1 MSRSRVVRL
10 PRCWDGDAL
19 GLGRRARDAE
29 ARLGVRVRRGGVR
42 ERELLHRADRRAGRG
57 RAVDVPG
64 DGEAGVRDGTGV
76 GGRLRVSGGGG
87 RREVGTRQ
95 GRGGWAETRWM
106 GGDAGGRGWRTRGG
120 GGGDARGGRRR
131 EGARTVHVAKVR
143 ASIANAVEVQTRRAG
158 AGARAR
164 ARPARGAARDA
175 IAELDRCATSRSKTA
190 RGGNPRAASPAPR
203 RDALRRLR
211 RRRGS
216 PGDEMARA
224 RPPCSPRSETTE
236 RARSSVQPP
245 ARRLSTG
252 TRAAR
257 STAMTRAGVTNR
269 STSYGPDATSND
281 ACPLKNVTAQQNVKS
296 FPTRCA
302 YVIKS

>member
-64 DGEAGVRDGTGV
+64 DGEAGVRDGTGG
-76 GGRLRVSGGGG
+76 GGRLRALGGGG

-95 GRGGWAETRWM
+95 GFSVM
-106 GGDAGGRGWRTRGG
+106 GGDAVGRGWRTRGG

-158 AGARAR
+158 AGAGAR

-190 RGGNPRAASPAPR
+190 RGGKGNPRAASPAPR

-245 ARRLSTG
+245 ARRCCRLA
-252 TRAAR
+252 RARLEAPR
-257 STAMTRAGVTNR
+257 
-269 STSYGPDATSND
+269 
-281 ACPLKNVTAQQNVKS
+281 
-296 FPTRCA
+296 
-302 YVIKS
+302 

>member
-1 MSRSRVVRL
+1 MSRSRVVGVT
-10 PRCWDGDAL
+10 RCWDGDAL

-64 DGEAGVRDGTGV
+64 HAEAGVRHGAGV
-76 GGRLRVSGGGG
+76 GGRLRSSGKRRGKEGG
-87 RREVGTRQ
+87 RDTSGE
-95 GRGGWAETRWM
+95 GRR
-106 GGDAGGRGWRTRGG
+106 GGDAVGRGWRTRGG
-120 GGGDARGGRRR
+120 GGGDARGGGGG
-131 EGARTVHVAKVR
+131 EGARTVHAARVR
-143 ASIANAVEVQTRRAG
+143 ASIAIAAEVQLRRAG
-158 AGARAR
+158 ASAR

-175 IAELDRCATSRSKTA
+175 IAELDKGTTSRSKTA

-211 RRRGS
+211 RRRRS

-245 ARRLSTG
+245 ARRCCRLA
-252 TRAAR
+252 RARLEAPR
-257 STAMTRAGVTNR
+257 
-269 STSYGPDATSND
+269 
-281 ACPLKNVTAQQNVKS
+281 
-296 FPTRCA
+296 
-302 YVIKS
+302 

>member
-1 MSRSRVVRL
+1 M
-10 PRCWDGDAL
+10 
-19 GLGRRARDAE
+19 
-29 ARLGVRVRRGGVR
+29 
-42 ERELLHRADRRAGRG
+42 
-57 RAVDVPG
+57 
-64 DGEAGVRDGTGV
+64 
-76 GGRLRVSGGGG
+76 
-87 RREVGTRQ
+87 
-95 GRGGWAETRWM
+95 
-106 GGDAGGRGWRTRGG
+106 
-120 GGGDARGGRRR
+120 
-131 EGARTVHVAKVR
+131 HVAKVR

-158 AGARAR
+158 AGAGAGAR

-236 RARSSVQPP
+236 RARALCSHPRGGVVDWH
-245 ARRLSTG
+245 ARGSKHRDD
-252 TRAAR
+252 AR
-257 STAMTRAGVTNR
+257 WSNKQIDELR
-269 STSYGPDATSND
+269 PDATSND

>member
-76 GGRLRVSGGGG
+76 GGRLRASGGGG

-158 AGARAR
+158 ARARAR
-164 ARPARGAARDA
+164 A
-175 IAELDRCATSRSKTA
+175 
-190 RGGNPRAASPAPR
+190 
-203 RDALRRLR
+203 
-211 RRRGS
+211 
-216 PGDEMARA
+216 
-224 RPPCSPRSETTE
+224 
-236 RARSSVQPP
+236 
-245 ARRLSTG
+245 
-252 TRAAR
+252 
-257 STAMTRAGVTNR
+257 TRAGRRAGRHRRAGQMRDVALQD
-269 STSYGPDATSND
+269 GPRRQPQGGLAR
-281 ACPLKNVTAQQNVKS
+281 AA
-296 FPTRCA
+296 TRCA
-302 YVIKS
+302 PTVTASEGLAGR